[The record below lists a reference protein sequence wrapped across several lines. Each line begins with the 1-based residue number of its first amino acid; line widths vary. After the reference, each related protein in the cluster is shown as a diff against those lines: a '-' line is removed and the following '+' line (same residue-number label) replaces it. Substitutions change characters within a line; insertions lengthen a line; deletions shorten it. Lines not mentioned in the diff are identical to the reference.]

1 MQNVDYCFEA
11 FSIARAADQGESG
24 GLAVAGQRQQ
34 GRTPRLTPG
43 GETDIPPAGYPA
55 DGRLI
60 FKLRRISSGRN
71 IGTFFTYNK
80 KTVLKN

>member
-11 FSIARAADQGESG
+11 FSVARAADQGESG

-55 DGRLI
+55 ERRLFLNCVGYPADVI
-60 FKLRRISSGRN
+60 LVHFLHTI
-71 IGTFFTYNK
+71 K
-80 KTVLKN
+80 KKF